1 MTDRAFFG
9 HPRGLAVLALTEGWV
24 GFSLYGMQSLL
35 VLYLAGQLLRP
46 GHVEFVWGFAGFRS
60 GLGRLMGPMDGAA
73 LASAIMGLYSA
84 LIWATPLAGA
94 LVADRLLGRT
104 RTIVLGA
111 VLMTAGHFLLAFDR
125 SFLVA
130 LACLLAGLGCAGSLK
145 AQVGGLYGPA
155 DPRRADAFQLY
166 SLAVSIAV
174 VVSPLVCGT
183 LGERYAWHWGFA
195 AAGVGM
201 LLGLLTYLGGLGTLP
216 PEPMRGGHVVAPPL
230 TRRDRQVLAVL
241 VLLLPV
247 LALASVGN
255 MEVFNGY
262 LLWGQ
267 AHYALE
273 VAGRAVPVSWLV
285 SLDALVGIATLLSSM
300 WFWRWWGRRRPLPD
314 EILRMAAATV
324 LLALAPLV
332 LVAASVEA
340 GPQRIGL
347 GWALLFHLVN
357 DLGFSNLYPIG
368 LALYSRLAPRALGAT
383 VVNGYV
389 LHLFGANLLVGWL
402 AGLLGRMD
410 GTRFW
415 LLHAG
420 LIGTAALLLAAFA
433 RAFRRTLG
441 TPEAADAEGPGGLIS
456 MDRDRVIE
464 SLR

>member
-9 HPRGLAVLALTEGWV
+9 HPRGLAVLAMAEGWV

-46 GHVEFVWGFAGFRS
+46 GHVEHVWGFAGFRAA
-60 GLGRLMGPMDGAA
+60 LGWLMGPALGAA
-73 LASAIMGLYSA
+73 LASAIVGLYSA
-84 LIWATPLAGA
+84 LIWAAPLLGG
-94 LVADRLLGRT
+94 LLADRLLGRT
-104 RTIVLGA
+104 RTVVLGA

-125 SFLVA
+125 SFLLA
-130 LACLLAGLGCAGSLK
+130 LGCLVAGLGCAGNLK
-145 AQVGGLYGPA
+145 AQVGGLYRA
-155 DPRRADAFQLY
+155 DDPRRGDAFQLY

-201 LLGLLTYLGGLGTLP
+201 LLGLLTYLAGLRTLP
-216 PEPMRGGHVVAPPL
+216 PEPVRGGHVVAPPL
-230 TRRDRQVLAVL
+230 TAADGRMLAVL

-262 LLWGQ
+262 LLWGE

-273 VAGRAVPVSWLV
+273 VAGHGMPVSWLV
-285 SLDALVGIATLLSSM
+285 SLDAGFGIVTLLLSM
-300 WFWRWWGRRRPLPD
+300 WFWRWWGRRRRLPD
-314 EILRMAAATV
+314 EIVRMTGASL

-332 LVAASVEA
+332 LVAASLHA
-340 GPQRIGL
+340 GGQRIGL
-347 GWALLFHLVN
+347 GWALAFHLVN
-357 DLGFSNLYPIG
+357 DVGFSNLYPIG
-368 LALYSRLAPRALGAT
+368 LALYSRLAPKALGAT

-389 LHLFGANLLVGWL
+389 LHLFLASLVVGRL
-402 AGLLGRMD
+402 AGLLGQMSSA
-410 GTRFW
+410 RFW

-420 LIGTAALLLAAFA
+420 LIGVATLLLAGSAV
-433 RAFRRTLG
+433 AFRRMLAM
-441 TPEAADAEGPGGLIS
+441 PASGPAWS
-456 MDRDRVIE
+456 SRDTGVVE

>member
-1 MTDRAFFG
+1 MTGRAFFG

-46 GHVEFVWGFAGFRS
+46 GHVELVWGFTGFRNA
-60 GLGRLMGPMDGAA
+60 LGWLMGPMDGTA

-84 LIWATPLAGA
+84 LIWASPLLGG

-125 SFLVA
+125 RFLVA

-155 DPRRADAFQLY
+155 DGRRADAFQLY
-166 SLAVSIAV
+166 SLSVSIAV

-201 LLGLLTYLGGLGTLP
+201 LLGLLTYLRGLHTLP
-216 PEPMRGGHVVAPPL
+216 PEPVRDGPIVAPPL
-230 TRRDRQVLAVL
+230 TRRDWRVLAVL
-241 VLLLPV
+241 ALLLPV

-267 AHYALE
+267 AHYALA
-273 VAGRAVPVSWLV
+273 VAGSTLPVSWLV
-285 SLDALVGIATLLSSM
+285 SLDALVGIATLLLSM
-300 WFWRWWGRRRPLPD
+300 WFWRWWARRRPLPD
-314 EILRMAAATV
+314 EIVRLSAATV

-332 LVAASVEA
+332 LVAASVQA
-340 GPQRIGL
+340 GTQRIGL

-389 LHLFGANLLVGWL
+389 LHLFMANLLVGRL

-410 GTRFW
+410 GARFW
-415 LLHAG
+415 LLHAA
-420 LIGTAALLLAAFA
+420 LIGTAALLLACAA
-433 RAFRRTLG
+433 MLFRRLLG
-441 TPEAADAEGPGGLIS
+441 QPASEPGVAAGAAAA
-456 MDRDRVIE
+456 
-464 SLR
+464 

>member
-1 MTDRAFFG
+1 MTDRTFFG
-9 HPRGLAVLALTEGWV
+9 HPRGLAVLAVTEGWV

-46 GHVEFVWGFAGFRS
+46 GHVEHVWGFAGFCTA
-60 GLGRLMGPMDGAA
+60 LGWLMGPASGAA

-84 LIWATPLAGA
+84 LIWATPLLGG

-125 SFLVA
+125 SFLLA
-130 LACLLAGLGCAGSLK
+130 LLCLIAGLGCAGSLK
-145 AQVGGLYGPA
+145 AQVGGLYRA
-155 DPRRADAFQLY
+155 DDPRRGDAFQLY
-166 SLAVSIAV
+166 SLGVSIAV

-201 LLGLLTYLGGLGTLP
+201 LLGLLTYLGGLRALP
-216 PEPMRGGHVVAPPL
+216 PEPVRGGHVAAAPL
-230 TRRDRQVLAVL
+230 TSADRRMLAVL

-262 LLWGQ
+262 LLWGE

-273 VAGRAVPVSWLV
+273 VAGDVVPVSWLV
-285 SLDALVGIATLLSSM
+285 SLDAGFGIVTLLLSM
-300 WFWRWWGRRRPLPD
+300 LFWRWWGRRRRLPD
-314 EILRMAAATV
+314 EIVRMTGASL

-332 LVAASVEA
+332 LVAASLHA
-340 GPQRIGL
+340 GGQRIGL
-347 GWALLFHLVN
+347 GWALAFHLVN
-357 DLGFSNLYPIG
+357 DVGFSNLYPIG
-368 LALYSRLAPRALGAT
+368 LALYSRLAPQALGAT

-389 LHLFGANLLVGWL
+389 LHLFLANLVVGRL
-402 AGLLGRMD
+402 AGLLGQMS
-410 GTRFW
+410 GAHFW
-415 LLHAG
+415 LLHAE
-420 LIGTAALLLAAFA
+420 LIGVATLLLAGSAV
-433 RAFRRTLG
+433 AFRRMLAM
-441 TPEAADAEGPGGLIS
+441 PVSEPA
-456 MDRDRVIE
+456 
-464 SLR
+464 

>member
-24 GFSLYGMQSLL
+24 SFSLYGMQSLL
-35 VLYLAGQLLRP
+35 VLYLASELLQP
-46 GHVEFVWGFAGFRS
+46 GHVEHVWGFAGFRTM
-60 GLGRLMGPMDGAA
+60 LGWVMGPSSGTV

-84 LIWATPLAGA
+84 LIWATPIAGG
-94 LVADRLLGRT
+94 LLADRLLGRT

-145 AQVGGLYGPA
+145 AQVGGLYATA
-155 DPRRADAFQLY
+155 DRRRADAFQLY
-166 SLAVSIAV
+166 SLVTSIAV

-201 LLGLLTYLGGLGTLP
+201 LLGLLTYLGGLRTLP

-230 TRRDRQVLAVL
+230 TGRDRRVLAVL

-267 AHYALE
+267 AHYALRLG
-273 VAGRAVPVSWLV
+273 GRSMPVSWLV
-285 SLDALVGIATLLSSM
+285 SLDALVAIGTLLASM
-300 WFWRWWGRRRPLPD
+300 AFWRWWGRHRPLPD
-314 EILRMAAATV
+314 EIVRMTAGAV

-332 LVAASVEA
+332 LVAASWQA
-340 GPQRIGL
+340 GTQRIGL
-347 GWALLFHLVN
+347 GWALLFHVVN
-357 DLGFSNLYPIG
+357 DFGFSNLYPIG

-389 LHLFGANLLVGWL
+389 LHLFLANLLVGWL
-402 AGLLGRMD
+402 AGLLDRMD
-410 GTRFW
+410 GARFW

-420 LIGTAALLLAAFA
+420 LIGVAALLLLCVTAACRGLLA
-433 RAFRRTLG
+433 TPASIRTG
-441 TPEAADAEGPGGLIS
+441 SDGVETFS
-456 MDRDRVIE
+456 
-464 SLR
+464 

>member
-9 HPRGLAVLALTEGWV
+9 HPCGLLVLALTEGWV

-35 VLYLAGQLLRP
+35 VLYLAGHLLQP
-46 GHVEFVWGFAGFRS
+46 GHVGHVWGFAGFRAA
-60 GLGRLMGPMDGAA
+60 LGWLMGPASGAA

-84 LIWATPLAGA
+84 LIWATPLAGG

-125 SFLVA
+125 TFLLA
-130 LACLLAGLGCAGSLK
+130 LLCLVAGLGCAGSLK
-145 AQVGGLYGPA
+145 AQVGGLYRPDDA
-155 DPRRADAFQLY
+155 RRADAFQLY

-201 LLGLLTYLGGLGTLP
+201 LLGLLTYLGGLRTLP
-216 PEPMRGGHVVAPPL
+216 PEPVRGGHVVAPPL
-230 TRRDRQVLAVL
+230 TARDGRMLAVL

-267 AHYALE
+267 AHYALR
-273 VAGRAVPVSWLV
+273 VAGRTMPVSWLV
-285 SLDALVGIATLLSSM
+285 SLDALFGMATLLLSM

-314 EILRMAAATV
+314 EILRMTAATV

-332 LVAASVEA
+332 LVAASVQA
-340 GPQRIGL
+340 GGQRIGL

-357 DLGFSNLYPIG
+357 DFGFSNLYPIG

-389 LHLFGANLLVGWL
+389 LHLFLANLLVGRL
-402 AGLLGRMD
+402 AGMLGRMS
-410 GTRFW
+410 GTQFW

-420 LIGTAALLLAAFA
+420 LIGLAALLLACAA
-433 RAFRRTLG
+433 ILFRRLLG
-441 TPEAADAEGPGGLIS
+441 
-456 MDRDRVIE
+456 
-464 SLR
+464 